1 MKSTTII
8 GILLGFVAILGSF
21 LWEGGSLAILFML
34 PAITI
39 VIGGTLAAG
48 ITGSSFAMVAKLPK
62 LFLLTIKHKDYNW
75 LNILDNLIKLAGQT
89 RKHGLLAIEENVLKM
104 EHPFMKKMFMI
115 MIDGVDQEN
124 LANIAEFELQSI
136 TDRHNENISFFTKLG
151 GYSPTMGIIGTV
163 MGLIGTFMAPGGD
176 PAELIHHIATAFIAT
191 LWGIFMANIVW
202 LPLADKLKVMHEQ
215 EIRLNHFI
223 LNGIISIQMGDTP
236 TVTTM
241 KLAAAF
247 PSTQQDEILKRLK
260 KLREQE
266 LEEKAIIDLQMGNRN
281 VTK

>member
-21 LWEGGSLAILFML
+21 LWEGGSIAVLFML

-48 ITGSSFAMVAKLPK
+48 IIGSSFSMIAKLPK
-62 LFLLTIKHKDYNW
+62 LFYLTIKNKEYNW
-75 LNILDNLIKLAGQT
+75 LNILDSLVKLAAQT
-89 RKHGLLAIEENVLKM
+89 RRHGLLSIEETIEKT

-124 LANIAEFELQSI
+124 LTHIAEFEIQSI
-136 TDRHNENISFFTKLG
+136 TERHNENIGLLTKLG

-163 MGLIGTFMAPGGD
+163 MGLIGTFTSTGGD
-176 PAELIHHIATAFIAT
+176 PNELIHHIATAFIAT

-202 LPLADKLKVMHEQ
+202 LPIADKLKFMHEQ
-215 EIRLNHFI
+215 EIKLNFFI

-236 TVTTM
+236 SVTM
-241 KLAAAF
+241 VKLAAAF
-247 PSTQQDEILKRLK
+247 PSSQQEEIMKRLK
-260 KLREQE
+260 RIREQE
-266 LEEKAIIDLQMGNRN
+266 IAEKQLIESQVSEQNNA
-281 VTK
+281 K